1 MEEKQRI
8 INVRIDNELYTKIK
22 FHLEK
27 TNQNLSQIIRTY
39 LEKLIDENYNIDK
52 IIEDEK
58 VELILKQLSKKI
70 KEGVKK

>member
-1 MEEKQRI
+1 MVEKQRI

-58 VELILKQLSKKI
+58 VELILKKLSKKI